1 MHASSAAILFN
12 DAPVHLPHPTLQCA
26 LDAGASS
33 ELPLFTFHDTS
44 LARPARP
51 LTLGQLRGAAHR
63 YARMLLASGVR
74 PGDRVLVLL
83 KTSATFVEALL
94 GCMLAGAVPVP
105 LPSTFTFGSKRAQ
118 LDALSPIAASAQAA
132 ALVTS
137 PEVRD
142 ALQEATR
149 LRAQLRLVLTPLDL
163 DGHGPTPR
171 PLPSSSGSDPAF
183 IQYTSGT
190 TGHPKGVVISQ
201 RALMSNAS
209 AICSALAL
217 GPETVGASWLPLFH
231 DMGLVGVLLTAIAH
245 PYRLHLLPPE
255 SFLFKPRRWLE
266 LLADSGATLTAAPN
280 FAYARCVARAEHP
293 EELDLSA
300 LRTVL
305 SGAETVD
312 AATLQRFARH
322 CAPAGLKSTAFVPVY
337 GLAEA
342 TLAVTFAPLD
352 TNLETVVRG
361 ERTLV
366 SVGRPLNGA
375 ACSIRDDGGRLLA
388 QGELGEVVVRSQSL
402 MDGYFRDEQASSAAL
417 GPDGLRTG
425 DLGFIERGQLFITG
439 RKKDL
444 IIKAGRNIHPEDVEL
459 AAQRADE
466 LRLGAVAAVAHPNP
480 DTGTEDLV
488 VFAETRERDLTLRQ
502 QLTTAIRGEVLASL
516 GVKVDTV
523 QLCRVGALPRTTSGK
538 IKRKQCA
545 QRLLESEP

>member
-190 TGHPKGVVISQ
+190 TGHPKG
-201 RALMSNAS
+201 R
-209 AICSALAL
+209 
-217 GPETVGASWLPLFH
+217 
-231 DMGLVGVLLTAIAH
+231 
-245 PYRLHLLPPE
+245 
-255 SFLFKPRRWLE
+255 
-266 LLADSGATLTAAPN
+266 
-280 FAYARCVARAEHP
+280 
-293 EELDLSA
+293 DLST
-300 LRTVL
+300 R
-305 SGAETVD
+305 VD
-312 AATLQRFARH
+312 VQ
-322 CAPAGLKSTAFVPVY
+322 
-337 GLAEA
+337 
-342 TLAVTFAPLD
+342 
-352 TNLETVVRG
+352 
-361 ERTLV
+361 
-366 SVGRPLNGA
+366 
-375 ACSIRDDGGRLLA
+375 
-388 QGELGEVVVRSQSL
+388 
-402 MDGYFRDEQASSAAL
+402 
-417 GPDGLRTG
+417 
-425 DLGFIERGQLFITG
+425 
-439 RKKDL
+439 
-444 IIKAGRNIHPEDVEL
+444 
-459 AAQRADE
+459 
-466 LRLGAVAAVAHPNP
+466 
-480 DTGTEDLV
+480 
-488 VFAETRERDLTLRQ
+488 RERDLLR
-502 QLTTAIRGEVLASL
+502 A
-516 GVKVDTV
+516 
-523 QLCRVGALPRTTSGK
+523 RVGPGDGRCELAAAVP
-538 IKRKQCA
+538 
-545 QRLLESEP
+545 